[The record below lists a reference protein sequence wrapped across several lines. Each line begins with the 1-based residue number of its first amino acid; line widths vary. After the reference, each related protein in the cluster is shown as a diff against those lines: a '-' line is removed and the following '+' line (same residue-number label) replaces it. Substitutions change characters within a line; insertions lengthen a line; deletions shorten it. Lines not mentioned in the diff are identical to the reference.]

1 MSNQQLHKPR
11 VNYPSAQYQEMAE
24 DFIRSEVLIYE
35 SIPELV
41 RWRKHLRDLRHIV
54 TGSKT
59 EQGHVRT
66 LPAPDYGI
74 CKNLFRLYKSR
85 EAIDHFSSVDLISAA
100 ALVWPVYL
108 ELFAE
113 GYVSTPLY
121 PIPEFP
127 GESLWKG
134 KGLRFRLSLI
144 AFTIKLLTAAIN
156 QLKKQ
161 KP

>member
-1 MSNQQLHKPR
+1 MNNQQLPKPR
-11 VNYPSAQYQEMAE
+11 VNYPSDQYQKMAE
-24 DFIRSEVLIYE
+24 EFIRSEDLIYE

-41 RWRKHLRDLRHIV
+41 KWRKHLRDLRHIV

-59 EQGHVRT
+59 EQGLVRT
-66 LPAPDYGI
+66 LPEPNYGI
-74 CKNLFRLYKSR
+74 CKNLFRLAKSR
-85 EAIDHFSSVDLISAA
+85 EAIDHFNCVDMISSA

-113 GYVSTPLY
+113 GYVTSPLY

-127 GESLWKG
+127 GETLWKG